1 MNILF
6 ITQLTGTDIVKAI
19 CWTLVHSLWQGLL
32 LAIAGGL
39 TVIITKKRHP
49 SFRYNLLSTLFLLF
63 VITSA
68 YTFTEQ
74 LNHSD
79 SRYLSSPATS
89 TSETFNQAD
98 ALYSSSSYHDQF
110 KPLINSFTYY
120 FDKHAPLVVITW
132 FIILSARLV
141 KMFSGL
147 TYINRIRSRQIHEP
161 MYYWKNRLRELQLI
175 LRISK
180 PVQLLES
187 DIIKV
192 PMAMGWLKP
201 LILVPA
207 GLFIHLSSEQLEAIL
222 LHELAHIKRRDYL
235 VNLLQSLAETIFF
248 FNPPVIWISSLIREE
263 RENCCDDIAISITKS
278 KSKFINAL
286 VSFGEYNNAA
296 YAMPFSGRKNQLLNR
311 VQRIIHNSN
320 NTLNSI
326 EKAGIVTCCLFII
339 LLFAFIIPSHGKRP
353 LFNQTPII
361 KGKFNN
367 WAFIPLIKPEV
378 VQPLQLGDQND
389 DFKKEEDIKVE
400 KSAASNSSAILQS
413 SEIKLA
419 KISGYYKP
427 VIEIEDTVPKL
438 QQHIY
443 KNNTNAYVNSNVK
456 YTLTDSFKLNPVIKI
471 NTNIHLSELK
481 VTISPLVNKQLK
493 LSTDSRYLYNYDGSY
508 NQQTYKTDSSILRQ
522 PYQSD
527 SSYKRN
533 PYKATPHSNP
543 LADPVIID
551 LIKENIIKESV
562 IINKENFYY
571 ILNND
576 ELIVQGVKQNENV
589 YRKMRV
595 KYISPTGK
603 TTRSYTWRN

>member
-1 MNILF
+1 MNLLF
-6 ITQLTGTDIVKAI
+6 ISPLTGTEIVKAI

-39 TVIITKKRHP
+39 IVIITKKRHP

-68 YTFTEQ
+68 YTFIVQ
-74 LNHSD
+74 LNHSH

-89 TSETFNQAD
+89 TLETFNQAD
-98 ALYSSSSYHDQF
+98 AIYSSSFHYPF

-120 FDKHAPLVVITW
+120 FDKHAPLIVIAW

-161 MYYWKNRLRELQLI
+161 IYYWRNRLRELQLM

-180 PVQLLES
+180 PVQLIES
-187 DIIKV
+187 NIIKV
-192 PMAMGWLKP
+192 PMAVGWLKP
-201 LILVPA
+201 VILVPA
-207 GLFIHLSSEQLEAIL
+207 GLFIHLSEEQLEAIL

-235 VNLLQSLAETIFF
+235 VNWLQSLAVTIFF

-263 RENCCDDIAISITKS
+263 RENCCDDIAIAITKS

-286 VSFGEYNNAA
+286 VSFGEYNIGA
-296 YAMPFSGRKNQLLNR
+296 YAMPFSGKKNQLLNR

-326 EKAGIVTCCLFII
+326 EKAGIVSCCFFLI
-339 LLFAFIIPSHGKRP
+339 LLSAFIIPSHGKH
-353 LFNQTPII
+353 LMSIQTPLI
-361 KGKFNN
+361 KGTFNN
-367 WAFIPLIKPEV
+367 FIPLIKPEV
-378 VQPLQLGDQND
+378 VQRLQLDYQND
-389 DFKKEEDIKVE
+389 ESKREEDIMAE
-400 KSAASNSSAILQS
+400 KFAASDRLDLLQS
-413 SEIKLA
+413 SKIKPA
-419 KISGYYKP
+419 KISGYYMP

-443 KNNTNAYVNSNVK
+443 TNNTNAYVNSNVK
-456 YTLTDSFKLNPVIKI
+456 YTLTDSFKLNPELKI

-481 VTISPLVNKQLK
+481 VTISPVVDKQLK
-493 LSTDSRYLYNYDGSY
+493 FSTDAHYLYNYDGSY
-508 NQQTYKTDSSILRQ
+508 NQQTYKTDSSFLRQ

-527 SSYKRN
+527 SSYKRK
-533 PYKATPHSNP
+533 PYKPTPHSNP

-562 IINKENFYY
+562 IVNKENFYY

-576 ELIVQGVKQNENV
+576 ELIVQGVKQNEDV
-589 YRKMRV
+589 YRKMRI
-595 KYISPTGK
+595 KYISPRGK
-603 TTRSYTWRN
+603 TTCSYTWRN